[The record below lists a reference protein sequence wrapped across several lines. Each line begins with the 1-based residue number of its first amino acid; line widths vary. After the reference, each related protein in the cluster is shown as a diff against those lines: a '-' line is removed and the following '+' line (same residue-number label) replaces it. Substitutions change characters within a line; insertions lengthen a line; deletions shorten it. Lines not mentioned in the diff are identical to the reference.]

1 MAIVV
6 RRSAGQTGR
15 SCR

>member
-6 RRSAGQTGR
+6 RRSAGQTR
-15 SCR
+15 RICR